1 MKMSNKDFDNFLK
14 HSLEKMPEEIQPKKD
29 LWQGIDRAIDFNDKP
44 KANNHFTKL
53 SVIAACFAA
62 VMLSINFLSNTQ
74 VTPQAIEINNVASMS
89 QLFETEKQAL
99 LVQYQEKPA
108 LTDDWQSQLD
118 DLEQAETA
126 IKQAL
131 KNEPQNS
138 TLLRMLAQ
146 VYRQQLELINRV
158 HQPKWQQI

>member
-1 MKMSNKDFDNFLK
+1 
-14 HSLEKMPEEIQPKKD
+14 
-29 LWQGIDRAIDFNDKP
+29 
-44 KANNHFTKL
+44 
-53 SVIAACFAA
+53 
-62 VMLSINFLSNTQ
+62 
-74 VTPQAIEINNVASMS
+74 MS

>member
-1 MKMSNKDFDNFLK
+1 MSNKDFDNFLK
-14 HSLEKMPEEIQPKKD
+14 HSLDSMPEEIQPKKD
-29 LWQGIDRAIDFNDKP
+29 LWQGIDRAIDFNAKP

-62 VMLSINFLSNTQ
+62 ALLSINFLSNTQ
-74 VTPQAIEINNVASMS
+74 VSPQGSEINNVASIS

-99 LVQYQEKPA
+99 LVQYQAKPA

-118 DLEQAETA
+118 DLEQAEAA